1 MSELDSDG
9 SMPLAAAT
17 NLLGSF
23 PMLLEASTGLFLLNN
38 MVNSAWAKARV
49 DVQRKTAGEV
59 IE

>member
-17 NLLGSF
+17 DLVGSF
-23 PMLLEASTGLFLLNN
+23 PMLKAPTGLFLLND

-49 DVQRKTAGEV
+49 DVQRRMAGEV

>member
-9 SMPLAAAT
+9 SMPLAAT
-17 NLLGSF
+17 DLLGSF
-23 PMLLEASTGLFLLNN
+23 PMLEAPTGLFLLND

-49 DVQRKTAGEV
+49 DVQRTMAGEV